1 MRNFLLF
8 TLALAAVLYL
18 NIKLVHA
25 AAPPAGTLVKASG
38 QAVYY
43 LNLSGKRLVF
53 PTEKTFK
60 TWYPDF
66 SSVVT
71 ITDAELA
78 ALPLGGNVTYKPGV
92 KLVKITTD
100 PKVYAVSAGGTLRHL
115 ASETIAA
122 SLYGPDWS
130 SKVDDVPDAFFTNY
144 KTGSAINAVADFT
157 PSEAT
162 ASATSIDADKG
173 TVIVPPPVCTTGCTT
188 TTSTPPVTPPV
199 VTTTQAII
207 DFTLSKT
214 AVHVNDTE
222 TLHVT
227 ASYPKGIRQIKLFFD
242 NQLVT
247 ACDFTT
253 NCTGDYYLPAVLG
266 KTTYEAKTIVSTI
279 DLKEFS
285 KVISVPVSTGSDAS
299 PDVSIIVDRAV
310 IRPGQM
316 TGITVQAADTI
327 DVKNITIYLNGD
339 ARKGCD
345 YQGRQCKW
353 SETLNGAIGTVF
365 TAYGLVTDK
374 LGRTYRTADKT
385 ITLAANDVPQV
396 DITSGMTPVVV
407 GNTLMVTV
415 TASDENGIQWSRLLD
430 SQHNVLKECIGAVP
444 CTLTTGPW
452 TQKGQVTLYGKA
464 QDLLGA
470 ESEQPFIFQVQ

>member
-25 AAPPAGTLVKASG
+25 ATPPAGTLIKASG

-43 LNLSGKRLVF
+43 LNQSGKRLVF
-53 PTEKTFK
+53 PTEKTYL

-100 PKVYAVSAGGTLRHL
+100 PKVYAVSAGGLLRHL
-115 ASETIAA
+115 ASEAIAA

-144 KTGSAINAVADFT
+144 DVGSPINAVTDFT
-157 PSEAT
+157 PAEAT
-162 ASATSIDADKG
+162 SAAASIDADKA
-173 TVIVPPPVCTTGCTT
+173 TVIVTPPPCTTGCTT
-188 TTSTPPVTPPV
+188 PTSTPA

-207 DFTLSKT
+207 DFTLSKAT
-214 AVHVNDTE
+214 VHVNDTE
-222 TLHVT
+222 TLLVT
-227 ASYPKGIRQIKLFFD
+227 ASHPKGIRQIKLFFD

-247 ACDFTT
+247 ACNFTT
-253 NCTGDYYLPAVLG
+253 VCTGDYYMPAVLD
-266 KTTYEAKTIVSTI
+266 KSTYEAKTIVSTI
-279 DLKEFS
+279 DLQEFT
-285 KVISVPVSTGSDAS
+285 KVVNVPASTGTGTDTS
-299 PDVSIIVDRAV
+299 PEVSIFVDRAV
-310 IRPGQM
+310 IRPGQT
-316 TGITVQAADTI
+316 TGITVLAADTI
-327 DVKNITIYLNGD
+327 DVKNITIYLNGS

-353 SETLNGAIGTVF
+353 SETLDGAVGTVF
-365 TAYGLVTDK
+365 TAYGTVTSVS
-374 LGRTYRTADKT
+374 GRTYRSADKT
-385 ITLAANDVPQV
+385 ITLAANDIPQL
-396 DITSGMTPVVV
+396 DITSGMVPVTA
-407 GNTLMVTV
+407 GNTLMITV
-415 TASDENGIQWSRLLD
+415 TASDENGIQWSQLLD
-430 SQHNVLKECIGAVP
+430 SQHNVLKHCEGATP
-444 CTLTTGPW
+444 CTLATGPW

-470 ESEQPFIFQVQ
+470 ESETPFVFQVN